1 MGSRGTARLHDLY
14 NARMEGLYTIL
25 DRGLEEDGMWGCG
38 DRERLREMWA
48 RTVEVVKAGLGAESE
63 LLELLQVD
71 LRGGYCGDCMVVLG
85 RTIQR
90 CLVDARALPTSI

>member
-1 MGSRGTARLHDLY
+1 
-14 NARMEGLYTIL
+14 
-25 DRGLEEDGMWGCG
+25 
-38 DRERLREMWA
+38 MWA